1 MWRMQSKE
9 LALTFE
15 EATEADI
22 PALTAV
28 MTRAFD
34 DDAQKHLGQ
43 ERGGPPGYDDGEF
56 FRKWLFG
63 YEESTGFK
71 IVAQG
76 QVIGGIIVWIF
87 EHGENVLGTI
97 FVDPAYQDRGVGT
110 RTWEFIGAT
119 YPSARSWTLR
129 TPAYAVKNHH
139 VYEAKWGFTKIGE
152 GEFEGPGGKAFI
164 YKKEMSTQT
173 SSREIGDGTIG
184 Q

>member
-1 MWRMQSKE
+1 MRKE

-34 DDAQKHLGQ
+34 DEAQRHLGQ

-110 RTWEFIGAT
+110 RTWEFIQAT

-164 YKKEMSTQT
+164 YKKELSAQT
-173 SSREIGDGTIG
+173 SSREIGDGPIG